1 MLKRKR
7 QQKYLIKRWLEIR
20 RQLYAFS
27 GSGSHDALHK
37 LRVEIK
43 KIRAFVEL
51 YKGKIGT
58 TGQLKAVR
66 KIFHRAGIIREA
78 NINLQMMKRLH
89 IKQPEFNA
97 EETHVIR
104 RESERFHLHPDRYEK
119 HIRNN
124 IRSLLKV
131 IRPIRNRSI
140 KHWFSRQ
147 LKAIAGIFTASSTD
161 QFHLARKRIKRLIYI
176 HGMLHKRLTL
186 KLKIN
191 IAYLDQ
197 LQDAIGE
204 WHDTTVA
211 AELLIDRNT
220 GNKTALNRL
229 RKEQDRAGVA
239 IHTMGA
245 DFLGKVHEL
254 RL

>member
-1 MLKRKR
+1 MLKKKR

-27 GSGSHDALHK
+27 GSGNHDALHK

-43 KIRAFVEL
+43 KIRAFVKL
-51 YKGKIGT
+51 YKGKIAT

-89 IKQPEFNA
+89 IEQPVFNA
-97 EETHVIR
+97 EEKHAIQ

-147 LKAIAGIFTASSTD
+147 LKAIAGIVAASSTD
-161 QFHLARKRIKRLIYI
+161 QFHLARKKIKRLIYI
-176 HGMLHKRLTL
+176 YGMLHKRLTHT
-186 KLKIN
+186 LKIN

-211 AELLIDRNT
+211 AELLTDRNT
-220 GNKTALNRL
+220 GNKTALKRL
-229 RKEQDRAGVA
+229 RNEQDRAGVA
-239 IHTMGA
+239 IHTLGD